1 MLYEDIDI
9 DVPGGLFMLFSPP
22 TGVERE
28 TRWKETDGVG
38 GSWFTTSLTPSM
50 LPLQIGR
57 QL

>member
-1 MLYEDIDI
+1 MLYEGIDT

-28 TRWKETDGVG
+28 THWKETDGVG
-38 GSWFTTSLTPSM
+38 GSLFTTLLTPSM
-50 LPLQIGR
+50 PPLWIGR